1 MTGLM
6 DELASFKVLH
16 SATTPVRSIQA
27 GQESDMHHRTAQH
40 PCRARFARTPRA
52 LAVATLSLAAL
63 SLAAHASGSQSHGAA
78 PVARQ
83 LSPATPAS
91 FTGDCASL
99 LTTLAGM
106 PNATI
111 TSATSVAA
119 GAVMVGGQQVDGR
132 QVGGE
137 PVAAHCRVLGTLNER
152 TSTVDGRVYGIDFEM
167 RLPLQWNG
175 RFFHQGNGGLDG
187 VVVPAFAQFGGGPI
201 SGGLHQGF
209 AVLSSNAGNRDRG
222 EANFGVDPQA
232 RLDYGYQAVGSLTPM
247 ARELIRRVYGKLP
260 DRSYFGGCS
269 NGGRHALV
277 AATRYAEWYDGILAG
292 APAFTL
298 PLSSIAQLWGAQ
310 RYMTVATDPANLGTA
325 FTPAERQMVG
335 RAILNRC
342 DVLDGAADGMV
353 QDMVACQSAF
363 DLRRDVPTCTGA
375 RDGTCLTDAQKDV
388 IASIHDGAVLP
399 GGRRVYSSFP
409 FDPGLSAAN
418 WALWEFTLPE
428 ARSAFSVGMIV
439 KAPPENMTG
448 FDRRA
453 FTMTPLETLLGH
465 ASSTTPLYPVP
476 AMTLMNPVNPTD
488 MSQLRKRGGRILVYH
503 GVSDAV
509 FSVHTSTNWFRE
521 LNAAHG
527 GSAAEFA
534 RVFAV
539 PGMAHCSG
547 GPATDQFDAIT
558 PLVRWVEEGIAP
570 DRILASVRGPGNAG
584 AVNAEL
590 PSDWAPNRTRPL
602 CPYPQVA
609 RFVPGG
615 NVEDAAA
622 FVCR

>member
-1 MTGLM
+1 MRHLTERQPRPSG
-6 DELASFKVLH
+6 
-16 SATTPVRSIQA
+16 SA
-27 GQESDMHHRTAQH
+27 RTASG
-40 PCRARFARTPRA
+40 
-52 LAVATLSLAAL
+52 LAIATLSLAVL
-63 SLAAHASGSQSHGAA
+63 SLAAHASGSPGPGAA
-78 PVARQ
+78 PQ
-83 LSPATPAS
+83 LGPATPAS

-99 LTTLAGM
+99 QATLAGI
-106 PNATI
+106 PNTTI
-111 TSATSVAA
+111 TSAGTVAA
-119 GAVMVGGQQVDGR
+119 GAVMLGGQ
-132 QVGGE
+132 

-152 TSTVDGRVYGIDFEM
+152 TGTVDGRAYGIDFEM

-187 VVVPAFAQFGGGPI
+187 VVVPAFAQFGGGPVTN
-201 SGGLHQGF
+201 GLHQGF

-222 EANFGVDPQA
+222 DANFGADPQA

-247 ARELIRRVYGKLP
+247 AREIIRRTYGKGP

-310 RYMTVATDPANLGTA
+310 RYLTVATDPRNLGTA

-342 DVLDGAADGMV
+342 DALDGVADGMV
-353 QDMVACQSAF
+353 QDTAACQAAF

-375 RDGTCLTDAQKDV
+375 RDGTCLTEAQKDV
-388 IASIHDGAVLP
+388 VASIYDGPVLRD
-399 GGRRVYSSFP
+399 GRRVYSSFP
-409 FDPGLSAAN
+409 FDPGLSAEN

-428 ARSAFSVGMIV
+428 ARSSFSVGMIV
-439 KAPPENMTG
+439 KAPPENMAG

-453 FTMTPLETLLGH
+453 FTMTPLETLVGY

-476 AMTLMNPVNPTD
+476 AMSFMNPVNPTD
-488 MSQLRKRGGRILVYH
+488 MAQLRSRGGRVLLYH

-509 FSVHTSTNWFRE
+509 FSVNTSIGWFRA
-521 LNAAHG
+521 LDAAHG
-527 GSAAEFA
+527 GTGAEFA
-534 RVFAV
+534 RVFPV
-539 PGMAHCSG
+539 PGMAHCAG
-547 GPATDQFDAIT
+547 GPATDQFDVIT
-558 PLVRWVEEGIAP
+558 PLVRWVEQGIAP
-570 DRILASVRGPGNAG
+570 DRIVAGVRGPGNAA

-590 PSDWAPNRTRPL
+590 PAGWAPNRTRPL

-615 NVEDAAA
+615 NVEDAAS

>member
-1 MTGLM
+1 MRQRTDTHPPRPSSARAARGL
-6 DELASFKVLH
+6 A
-16 SATTPVRSIQA
+16 
-27 GQESDMHHRTAQH
+27 
-40 PCRARFARTPRA
+40 
-52 LAVATLSLAAL
+52 LAAL
-63 SLAAHASGSQSHGAA
+63 GLAILPLASGAQGQGAA
-78 PVARQ
+78 PR

-91 FTGDCASL
+91 FNGDCASL
-99 LTTLAGM
+99 LTTLAGI
-106 PNATI
+106 PNTTI
-111 TSATSVAA
+111 TAA
-119 GAVMVGGQQVDGR
+119 STVPAGGVMVGGQQVEGR

-152 TSTVDGRVYGIDFEM
+152 TSAVDGRAYGIDFEM

-187 VVVPAFAQFGGGPI
+187 VVVPAFAQFGGGPVT
-201 SGGLHQGF
+201 GGLHQGF

-247 ARELIRRVYGKLP
+247 AREIIRRVYGKGP

-342 DVLDGAADGMV
+342 DALDGVADGMV
-353 QDMVACQSAF
+353 QDTAACQAAF
-363 DLRRDVPTCTGA
+363 DLRRDVPSCTGA
-375 RDGTCLTDAQKDV
+375 RDGTCLTEAQKDV
-388 IASIHDGAVLP
+388 IASIYNGPVLP
-399 GGRRVYSSFP
+399 DGRRVYSRFP
-409 FDPGLSAAN
+409 FDPGLSAQN

-439 KAPPENMTG
+439 KAPPESMAG

-453 FTMTPLETLLGH
+453 FTMTPLETLVGY

-476 AMTLMNPVNPTD
+476 AMSFMNPVNPAD
-488 MSQLRKRGGRILVYH
+488 MAQLRNRGGRVLVFH

-509 FSVHTSTNWFRE
+509 FSVNTSIEWFRA
-521 LNAAHG
+521 LDAAQG
-527 GSAAEFA
+527 GTAAEFV
-534 RVFAV
+534 RVFPV
-539 PGMAHCSG
+539 PGMAHCAF

-570 DRILASVRGPGNAG
+570 DRIVASVRGPGNAG
-584 AVNAEL
+584 PVNTEL
-590 PSDWAPNRTRPL
+590 PAGWAPNRTRPL

-615 NVEDAAA
+615 HAEDAAS

>member
-1 MTGLM
+1 MRYLRDTHVRRSGTGRIPSGL
-6 DELASFKVLH
+6 
-16 SATTPVRSIQA
+16 
-27 GQESDMHHRTAQH
+27 
-40 PCRARFARTPRA
+40 A
-52 LAVATLSLAAL
+52 LATLGLAAL
-63 SLAAHASGSQSHGAA
+63 SLAGGAQA
-78 PVARQ
+78 QR

-91 FTGDCASL
+91 FNGDCASL
-99 LTTLAGM
+99 LTTLAGI
-106 PNATI
+106 PNTTI
-111 TSATSVAA
+111 TAA
-119 GAVMVGGQQVDGR
+119 SIVPAGGVMVGGQQVEGR

-137 PVAAHCRVLGTLNER
+137 PVAAHCRVLGTLDER
-152 TSTVDGRVYGIDFEM
+152 TSAVDGRAYGIDFEM

-187 VVVPAFAQFGGGPI
+187 VVVPAFAQFGGGPVT
-201 SGGLHQGF
+201 GGLHQGF

-247 ARELIRRVYGKLP
+247 AREIIRRVYGKGP

-342 DVLDGAADGMV
+342 DALDGVADGMV
-353 QDMVACQSAF
+353 QDTAACQAAF
-363 DLRRDVPTCTGA
+363 DLRRDVPSCTGA
-375 RDGTCLTDAQKDV
+375 RDGTCLTEAQKDV
-388 IASIHDGAVLP
+388 IASIYNGPVLP
-399 GGRRVYSSFP
+399 DGRRVYSRFP
-409 FDPGLSAAN
+409 FDPGLSAQN

-439 KAPPENMTG
+439 KAPPESMAG

-453 FTMTPLETLLGH
+453 FTMTPLETLVGY

-476 AMTLMNPVNPTD
+476 AMSFMNPVNPAD
-488 MSQLRKRGGRILVYH
+488 MAQLRNRGGRVLVYH

-509 FSVHTSTNWFRE
+509 FSVNTSIEWFRA
-521 LNAAHG
+521 LDAAQG
-527 GSAAEFA
+527 GTAAEFA
-534 RVFAV
+534 RVFPV
-539 PGMAHCSG
+539 PGMAHCAF

-570 DRILASVRGPGNAG
+570 DRIVASVRGPGNAG
-584 AVNAEL
+584 PVNTEL
-590 PSDWAPNRTRPL
+590 PAGWAPNRTRPL

-615 NVEDAAA
+615 NAEDAAS

>member
-1 MTGLM
+1 MRQRTDTHPGR
-6 DELASFKVLH
+6 AS
-16 SATTPVRSIQA
+16 SAKA
-27 GQESDMHHRTAQH
+27 
-40 PCRARFARTPRA
+40 ART
-52 LAVATLSLAAL
+52 LVMATLGLAAL
-63 SLAAHASGSQSHGAA
+63 SLASGAQGQGAA
-78 PVARQ
+78 PR

-91 FTGDCASL
+91 FTGECASL
-99 LTTLAGM
+99 LTTLAGI
-106 PNATI
+106 PNTTI
-111 TSATSVAA
+111 TAA
-119 GAVMVGGQQVDGR
+119 STVPAGGVMVGGRQVEGR

-152 TSTVDGRVYGIDFEM
+152 VSPVDGRAYGIDFEI

-187 VVVPAFAQFGGGPI
+187 VVVPAFAQFGGGPVT
-201 SGGLHQGF
+201 SGLHQGF
-209 AVLSSNAGNRDRG
+209 AVLSSNAGNRDSG

-247 ARELIRRVYGKLP
+247 AREVIRRVYGKGP

-310 RYMTVATDPANLGTA
+310 RYRTVATDPANLGTA

-335 RAILNRC
+335 RAILDRC
-342 DVLDGAADGMV
+342 DALDGVADGMV
-353 QDMVACQSAF
+353 QDTAACQAAF
-363 DLRRDVPTCTGA
+363 DLRRDVPSCTGA

-388 IASIHDGAVLP
+388 IASIYNGPVLP
-399 GGRRVYSSFP
+399 NGRRVYSSFP
-409 FDPGLSAAN
+409 FDPGLSAQN

-439 KAPPENMTG
+439 KAPPETMAG

-453 FTMTPLETLLGH
+453 FTMTPLETLVGY

-476 AMTLMNPVNPTD
+476 AMGFMNPVKPTD
-488 MSQLRKRGGRILVYH
+488 MAQLRNRGGKVLVYH

-509 FSVHTSTNWFRE
+509 FSANTSIEWFRA
-521 LNAAHG
+521 LDAAQG
-527 GSAAEFA
+527 GRAAEFA
-534 RVFAV
+534 RVFPI
-539 PGMAHCSG
+539 PGMAHCAF

-558 PLVRWVEEGIAP
+558 SLVRWVEEGVAP
-570 DRILASVRGPGNAG
+570 DRIVASVRGPGNAG
-584 AVNAEL
+584 PVNTEL
-590 PSDWAPNRTRPL
+590 PTGWAPNRTRPL

-615 NVEDAAA
+615 NVEDAAS

>member
-1 MTGLM
+1 MRHWTGTHACRVQGRRSTSVLS
-6 DELASFKVLH
+6 LAS
-16 SATTPVRSIQA
+16 
-27 GQESDMHHRTAQH
+27 
-40 PCRARFARTPRA
+40 
-52 LAVATLSLAAL
+52 LAIVTLSLG
-63 SLAAHASGSQSHGAA
+63 AHASGVQSRSVAPGAIA
-78 PVARQ
+78 Q
-83 LSPATPAS
+83 LAPATPGS
-91 FTGDCASL
+91 FAGDCASL
-99 LTTLAGM
+99 LSTLAGM
-106 PNATI
+106 PNTTI
-111 TSATSVAA
+111 TSATTVAA
-119 GAVMVGGQQVDGR
+119 GAVMVGGHQVDGR

-137 PVAAHCRVLGTLNER
+137 PVAAHCRVLGTMNER
-152 TSTVDGRVYGIDFEM
+152 TSTADGRAYGIDFEM

-201 SGGLHQGF
+201 TSGLHQGF

-222 EANFGVDPQA
+222 EANFGADPQA

-247 ARELIRRVYGKLP
+247 ARELIRRVYGKFP

-310 RYMTVATDPANLGTA
+310 RYLTVATDPNNLGTA
-325 FTPAERQMVG
+325 FTPAERQMVA

-342 DVLDGAADGMV
+342 DALDGVADGMV
-353 QDMVACQSAF
+353 QDTAGCQAAF
-363 DLRRDVPTCTGA
+363 DLRRDVPTCPAG
-375 RDGTCLTDAQKDV
+375 RDGTCLTEAQKEA
-388 IASIHDGAVLP
+388 IGAIYNGAVLP
-399 GGRRVYSSFP
+399 DGRRVYSSFP

-439 KAPPENMTG
+439 KAPPESMTG

-453 FTMTPLETLLGH
+453 FTTTPLETLVGY
-465 ASSTTPLYPVP
+465 ASSTTPQYPVS
-476 AMTLMNPVNPTD
+476 ALTFMNPVNPTD
-488 MSQLRKRGGRILVYH
+488 MSQLRSRGGRVLVYH

-509 FSVHTSTNWFRE
+509 FSVNTSINWFRE

-527 GSAAEFA
+527 GTAAEFA
-534 RVFAV
+534 RVFPV
-539 PGMAHCSG
+539 PGMAHCAF
-547 GPATDQFDAIT
+547 GPATDQFDMIT

-570 DRILASVRGPGNAG
+570 DRILASARGPGNPG
-584 AVNAEL
+584 PVNTEL
-590 PSDWAPNRTRPL
+590 PADWAPNRTRPL

-609 RFVPGG
+609 RFVSGG
-615 NVEDAAA
+615 NVEDAAS